1 MQDSLEP
8 NGHPSINAVPEARDS
23 SPLPRAA
30 MLVSATKK
38 FKVSLSVGKKSITKF
53 AGGVFSEAT
62 A

>member
-1 MQDSLEP
+1 
-8 NGHPSINAVPEARDS
+8 
-23 SPLPRAA
+23 